1 MVSQQEDLVSSLIC
15 VKRAHP
21 RSPSCNESGAMA
33 AIVNRPF
40 KTVEETTGVEELVS
54 MATLLVR
61 AIVGRKEYH
70 RPAGKHVPLP

>member
-1 MVSQQEDLVSSLIC
+1 
-15 VKRAHP
+15 
-21 RSPSCNESGAMA
+21 MA

-61 AIVGRKEYH
+61 AIVGRKGYY

>member
-1 MVSQQEDLVSSLIC
+1 
-15 VKRAHP
+15 
-21 RSPSCNESGAMA
+21 MA

-61 AIVGRKEYH
+61 AIVGRKEYY